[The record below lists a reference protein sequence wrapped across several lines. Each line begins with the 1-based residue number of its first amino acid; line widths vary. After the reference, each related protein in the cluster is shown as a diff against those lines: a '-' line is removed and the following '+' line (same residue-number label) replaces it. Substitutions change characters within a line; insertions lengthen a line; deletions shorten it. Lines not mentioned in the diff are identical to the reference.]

1 MKLGRVILLLGAV
14 VISAAAAGLWFLFN
28 RPGAAV
34 EAFLREHQAQQD
46 ASAPRLPP
54 ADAFRATVC
63 AAGPCVVVE
72 AGGLTFIFGASQGAA
87 EGIEQLGLMHANI
100 DGLLLPDLALKT
112 VEGLPA
118 VAGAGARAGRRE
130 PLKVYGPTGM
140 LPVLDGTNL
149 IVSAPPQA
157 RLAAGVEG
165 EDQGAYGR
173 LVFDSGVVTVR
184 GFGGVER
191 GMGRVYRID
200 FEGRSLIL
208 SGCLALPADIIAAA
222 REVKDPGAVVLAG
235 SERLLGSLSSC
246 IDLPTVALALSQ
258 AKVSAS
264 VLLPADPPDTHPLA
278 AAAWRELLSA
288 STLSAAR
295 IGLPG
300 TVIDMSGDKVIVR
313 EMRQK

>member
-1 MKLGRVILLLGAV
+1 VKLRRDILLFGAV
-14 VISAAAAGLWFLFN
+14 AISAAAGGWWFLSN
-28 RPGAAV
+28 RPDAAV
-34 EAFLREHQAQQD
+34 NAFKRDHRAQQD

-54 ADAFRATVC
+54 AEAFRATVC

-72 AGGLTFIFGASQGAA
+72 AGGLTFIFGAGQGAA
-87 EGIEQLGLMHANI
+87 EGIERLGLMHANI
-100 DGLLLPDLALKT
+100 DALLLPDLALKT

-118 VAGAGARAGRRE
+118 VAGALAGRRE
-130 PLKVYGPTGM
+130 PLKVYGPAGM
-140 LPVLDGTNL
+140 LSVVDGVNL
-149 IVSAPPQA
+149 IVSATPQE

-173 LVFDSGVVTVR
+173 LVFDSGVVSVR

-222 REVKDPGAVVLAG
+222 REVKEPGAVVLAG

-246 IDLPTVALALSQ
+246 IDLPVVVQALSQ

-278 AAAWRELLSA
+278 AAAWREMLSA
-288 STLSAAR
+288 SEPSAPR

-300 TVIDMSGDKVIVR
+300 TVIDMSGEKAIVR
-313 EMRQK
+313 ELRQK

>member
-1 MKLGRVILLLGAV
+1 MKLRRDILLFGAV
-14 VISAAAAGLWFLFN
+14 AISAAAGGWWFLSN
-28 RPGAAV
+28 RPDAAV
-34 EAFLREHQAQQD
+34 NAFKRDHRAQQD

-54 ADAFRATVC
+54 AEAFRATVC

-72 AGGLTFIFGASQGAA
+72 AGGLTFIFGAGQGAA
-87 EGIEQLGLMHANI
+87 EGIERLGLMHANI
-100 DGLLLPDLALKT
+100 DALLLPDLALKT

-118 VAGAGARAGRRE
+118 VAGALAGRRE
-130 PLKVYGPTGM
+130 PLKVYGPAGM
-140 LPVLDGTNL
+140 LSVVDGVNL
-149 IVSAPPQA
+149 IVSATPQA

-173 LVFDSGVVTVR
+173 LVFDSGVVSVR

-222 REVKDPGAVVLAG
+222 REVKEPGAVVLAG

-246 IDLPTVALALSQ
+246 IDLPVVVQALSQ
-258 AKVSAS
+258 AKISAS

-278 AAAWRELLSA
+278 AAAWREMLSA
-288 STLSAAR
+288 SEPSAPR

-300 TVIDMSGDKVIVR
+300 AVIDMSGEKAIVR
-313 EMRQK
+313 ESRQK

>member
-1 MKLGRVILLLGAV
+1 MKLRRDILLFGAV
-14 VISAAAAGLWFLFN
+14 AISAAAGGWWFLSN
-28 RPGAAV
+28 RPDAAV
-34 EAFLREHQAQQD
+34 NAFKRDHRAQQD

-54 ADAFRATVC
+54 AEAFRATVC

-72 AGGLTFIFGASQGAA
+72 AGGLTFIFGAGQGAA
-87 EGIEQLGLMHANI
+87 EGIERLGLMHANI
-100 DGLLLPDLALKT
+100 DALLLPDLALKT

-118 VAGAGARAGRRE
+118 VAGALAGRRE
-130 PLKVYGPTGM
+130 PLKVYGPAGM
-140 LPVLDGTNL
+140 LSVVDGVNL
-149 IVSAPPQA
+149 IVSATPQE

-173 LVFDSGVVTVR
+173 LVFDSGVVSVR

-222 REVKDPGAVVLAG
+222 REVKEPGAVVLAG

-246 IDLPTVALALSQ
+246 IDLPVVVQALSQ

-278 AAAWRELLSA
+278 AAAWREMLSA
-288 STLSAAR
+288 SEPSAPR

-300 TVIDMSGDKVIVR
+300 TVIDMSGEKAIVR
-313 EMRQK
+313 ELRQK

>member
-1 MKLGRVILLLGAV
+1 VKLRRDILLFGAV
-14 VISAAAAGLWFLFN
+14 AISAAAGGWWFLSN
-28 RPGAAV
+28 RPDAAV
-34 EAFLREHQAQQD
+34 NAFKRDHRAQQD

-54 ADAFRATVC
+54 AEAFRATVC

-72 AGGLTFIFGASQGAA
+72 AGGLTFIFGAGQGAA
-87 EGIEQLGLMHANI
+87 EGIERLGLMHANI
-100 DGLLLPDLALKT
+100 DALLLPDLALKT

-118 VAGAGARAGRRE
+118 VAGALAGRRE
-130 PLKVYGPTGM
+130 PLKVYGPAGM
-140 LPVLDGTNL
+140 LSVVDGVNL
-149 IVSAPPQA
+149 IVSATPQA

-173 LVFDSGVVTVR
+173 LVFDSGVVSVR

-222 REVKDPGAVVLAG
+222 REVKEPGAVVLAG

-246 IDLPTVALALSQ
+246 IDLPVVVQALSQ

-278 AAAWRELLSA
+278 AAAWREMLSA
-288 STLSAAR
+288 SEPSAPR

-300 TVIDMSGDKVIVR
+300 TVIDMSGEKAIVR
-313 EMRQK
+313 ELRQK

>member
-1 MKLGRVILLLGAV
+1 MKLRRDILLFGAV
-14 VISAAAAGLWFLFN
+14 AISAAAGGWWFLSN
-28 RPGAAV
+28 RPDAAV
-34 EAFLREHQAQQD
+34 NAFKRDHRAQQD

-54 ADAFRATVC
+54 AEAFRATVC

-72 AGGLTFIFGASQGAA
+72 AGGLTFIFGAGQGAA
-87 EGIEQLGLMHANI
+87 EGIERLGLMHANI
-100 DGLLLPDLALKT
+100 DALLLPDLALKT

-118 VAGAGARAGRRE
+118 VAGALAGRRE
-130 PLKVYGPTGM
+130 PLKVYGPAGM
-140 LPVLDGTNL
+140 LSVVDGVNL
-149 IVSAPPQA
+149 IVSATPQA

-173 LVFDSGVVTVR
+173 LVFDSGVVSVR

-222 REVKDPGAVVLAG
+222 REVKEPGAVVLAG

-246 IDLPTVALALSQ
+246 IDLPVVVQALSQ

-278 AAAWRELLSA
+278 AAAWREMLSA
-288 STLSAAR
+288 SEPSAPR

-300 TVIDMSGDKVIVR
+300 TVIDMSGEKAIVR
-313 EMRQK
+313 ELRQK

>member
-1 MKLGRVILLLGAV
+1 MKLRRDIFLFGAV
-14 VISAAAAGLWFLFN
+14 AISAAAGGWWFLSN
-28 RPGAAV
+28 RPDAAV
-34 EAFLREHQAQQD
+34 NAFKRDHRAQQD
-46 ASAPRLPP
+46 ASATRLPP
-54 ADAFRATVC
+54 AEAFRATVC

-72 AGGLTFIFGASQGAA
+72 AGGLTFIFGAGQGAA
-87 EGIEQLGLMHANI
+87 EGIERLGLMHANI
-100 DGLLLPDLALKT
+100 DALLLPDLALKT

-118 VAGAGARAGRRE
+118 VAGALAGRRE
-130 PLKVYGPTGM
+130 PLKVYGPAGM
-140 LPVLDGTNL
+140 LSVVDGVNL
-149 IVSAPPQA
+149 IVSATPQA

-173 LVFDSGVVTVR
+173 LVFDSGVVSVR

-222 REVKDPGAVVLAG
+222 REVKEPGAVVLAG

-246 IDLPTVALALSQ
+246 IDMPVVVQALSQ

-264 VLLPADPPDTHPLA
+264 VLLPADPSDTHPLA
-278 AAAWRELLSA
+278 AAAWREMLSA
-288 STLSAAR
+288 SEPSAPR

-300 TVIDMSGDKVIVR
+300 TVIDMSGEKAIVR
-313 EMRQK
+313 ELHQK

>member
-1 MKLGRVILLLGAV
+1 VKLRRDIFLFGAV
-14 VISAAAAGLWFLFN
+14 AISAAAGGWWILSN
-28 RPGAAV
+28 RPDAAV
-34 EAFLREHQAQQD
+34 NAFKRDHRAQQD

-54 ADAFRATVC
+54 AEAFRATVC

-72 AGGLTFIFGASQGAA
+72 AGGLTFIFGAGQGAA
-87 EGIEQLGLMHANI
+87 EGIERLGLMHANI
-100 DGLLLPDLALKT
+100 DALLLPDLALKT

-118 VAGAGARAGRRE
+118 VAGALAGRRE
-130 PLKVYGPTGM
+130 PLKVYGPAGM
-140 LPVLDGTNL
+140 LSVVDGVNL
-149 IVSAPPQA
+149 IVSATPQA

-173 LVFDSGVVTVR
+173 LVFDSGVVSVR

-222 REVKDPGAVVLAG
+222 REVKEPGAVVLAG

-246 IDLPTVALALSQ
+246 IDLPVVVQALSQ

-278 AAAWRELLSA
+278 AAAWREMLSA
-288 STLSAAR
+288 SEPSAPR

-300 TVIDMSGDKVIVR
+300 TVIDMSGEKAIVR
-313 EMRQK
+313 ELRQK